1 MVTAVAGGKALPAEV
16 VQQIVTK
23 SDGVPLFVEELTK
36 LVLASGLLQEHEDHY
51 ALTGPLPPLAI
62 PATLQDA
69 LMARLDRLA
78 AAKAVAQLGATIGRE
93 FTYELLR
100 AVAPWTSWSC
110 GAAWCSS
117 CRPRCSTSAACR
129 RRPPTCSSMP

>member
-1 MVTAVAGGKALPAEV
+1 LTRLPCPQVGQMVTSVAGGKALLAEV
-16 VQQIVTK
+16 GQQIITR
-23 SDGVPLFVEELTK
+23 SDGVPLFVEEMTK
-36 LVLASGLLQEHEDHY
+36 LVLASGLLREHEDHY

-69 LMARLDRLA
+69 LMARLDHLA

-100 AVAPWTSWSC
+100 AVAPMDELELWR
-110 GAAWCSS
+110 GLVQLVQAEVLYQ
-117 CRPRCSTSAACR
+117 RG
-129 RRPPTCSSMP
+129 

>member
-1 MVTAVAGGKALPAEV
+1 MVTAVAGPKALPAEV

-36 LVLASGLLQEHEDHY
+36 LVLASGLLWEHEDHY

-69 LMARLDRLA
+69 LMARLDQLACGESRGATGSDHRARVSVRA
-78 AAKAVAQLGATIGRE
+78 AAGRG
-93 FTYELLR
+93 
-100 AVAPWTSWSC
+100 PH
-110 GAAWCSS
+110 G
-117 CRPRCSTSAACR
+117 
-129 RRPPTCSSMP
+129 